1 MDHWE
6 FLLQQQG
13 TRNWLRIKS
22 EKLAIAPGIY
32 RIAAQSC
39 PPDIEVNLQIIHQTF
54 DQGGQGKR
62 RSQQR
67 TCNTNPKGLMVVIPF
82 TELTPGLWELQITTQ
97 EREMM
102 QTLRL
107 QVEPPPEPPR
117 PKTPPIASPETFAA
131 AFAPQPQQPAPP
143 PEFDSETAHG
153 LLEQSISSLEHIL
166 AQVSEPPPY
175 VDPPPVAQPVA
186 AAPTETLFADA
197 PDLLASSPPPDLHQV
212 QLTIALLEDS
222 FVRRRDEPIL
232 ISGHVNALNPHQT
245 NPLDQ
250 GFDGVLRYELRDP
263 QSFDLLLN
271 VEQPLSDATIPL
283 VFNYLLDVPTAYATR
298 LILGE
303 VILEVFTQQQEQ
315 MLPYKLASQSFS
327 ITASL
332 EELLDTVTQV
342 PISEP
347 EPIPDLQLPPTQ
359 LVDFGDLWAPPVEV
373 RTEQTSSLPPRLN
386 RSPSQRR
393 KPLDLPSF
401 GNPPSQQPPLE
412 RSLWDDQ
419 PEEPIAAPALTSSP
433 EPEPPPSIL
442 ALLSEDEGPPP
453 PLTTTEED
461 WLGLTFWPEPSE
473 PIPPITPPTLSIPEP
488 PSGSAMI
495 ADVEASLDARSGEE
509 ALGRDVA
516 ETGEGNW
523 DEEEAPTLL
532 IESEFLEE
540 NGDWGVEPA
549 LDPSL
554 DQVDAAFAQ
563 LPIQDRFWQQIN
575 DFAGQDLDLDVENG
589 NDPVGAKNLSPSPEN
604 FPPLGSWVEL
614 GESLEAEFIAT
625 PPGEPPPEPDFYP
638 DEEPPAAPALRWD
651 AVEQALTAIGDRPA
665 SPQENRAASPQEN
678 RPPITSDANAWGRG
692 DWPIQEFVVDDDEDE
707 PPPPPH
713 KGISQFTKGYDTS
726 GLPYPKELWPMA
738 QIQERAPLYT
748 PKHQEPKYQEPTPV
762 AAPILGVQGGELTA
776 GEMILVKIKL
786 PPQAGT
792 FYVKLWVLDRETRQL
807 LDGPRSFIEFIPNA
821 AGELETMTQLIVPLG
836 TQSVRF
842 EAVTINVT
850 TQQESHKTQCDR
862 TVIPPNLQAFND
874 PDLF

>member
-1 MDHWE
+1 MDTWE
-6 FLLQQQG
+6 FLLQKQG
-13 TRNWLRIKS
+13 TRNWLRLKS
-22 EKLAIAPGIY
+22 ERLAIAPDVY
-32 RIAAQSC
+32 RIAAQNC
-39 PPDIEVNLQIIHQTF
+39 APDIEVNLQIIHQTV
-54 DQGGQGKR
+54 DAGGQPKR

-97 EREMM
+97 SGAPMM

-107 QVEPPPEPPR
+107 QVETPPEPPR

-131 AFAPQPQQPAPP
+131 AFAPPSSPDPDQPAAPSD
-143 PEFDSETAHG
+143 FDSETAHG

-175 VDPPPVAQPVA
+175 IDPPPVAQPVA
-186 AAPTETLFADA
+186 VAPASTETIFPDDPEAIA
-197 PDLLASSPPPDLHQV
+197 PSPAPSDLHRI

-232 ISGHVNALNPHQT
+232 ISGHVNCLNPHQP

-303 VILEVFTQQQEQ
+303 VILEVFTEQQGR
-315 MLPYKLASQSFS
+315 MLPSKLTSQSFS

-342 PISEP
+342 PLPEP
-347 EPIPDLQLPPTQ
+347 EPIPNIQLPPTQ
-359 LVDFGDLWAPPVEV
+359 SVDFGDLWASPGQ
-373 RTEQTSSLPPRLN
+373 TAEQASALPPRLN

-401 GNPPSQQPPLE
+401 GNPPPQQPPLE
-412 RSLWDDQ
+412 RGRWDDNPQHKQ
-419 PEEPIAAPALTSSP
+419 PPQTPALTSHP
-433 EPEPPPSIL
+433 EPEPPPSIFS
-442 ALLSEDEGPPP
+442 LLSEDEGPPP

-473 PIPPITPPTLSIPEP
+473 PIPAIAAPA
-488 PSGSAMI
+488 PSS
-495 ADVEASLDARSGEE
+495 
-509 ALGRDVA
+509 
-516 ETGEGNW
+516 
-523 DEEEAPTLL
+523 
-532 IESEFLEE
+532 
-540 NGDWGVEPA
+540 
-549 LDPSL
+549 LDPSEPGTFAEVNPPL
-554 DQVDAAFAQ
+554 DVLEGEEPRPGDSEREAMINDGEAWEAGPLPEAEPNDPEANGWLTAVDDADQSVDAAFAQ
-563 LPIQDRFWQQIN
+563 LPLQDRFWQQIN
-575 DFAGQDLDLDVENG
+575 DFAQEGRNLGLDPEAMDDGQGMDE
-589 NDPVGAKNLSPSPEN
+589 AQASAQFSP
-604 FPPLGSWVEL
+604 WVDL
-614 GESLEAEFIAT
+614 GEGLEAEFTAT
-625 PPGEPPPEPDFYP
+625 PPGELAPEADLEPEAEPTPPPH
-638 DEEPPAAPALRWD
+638 WG
-651 AVEQALTAIGDRPA
+651 AVEQALSAIADG
-665 SPQENRAASPQEN
+665 
-678 RPPITSDANAWGRG
+678 TSMAGNTTTWDRG
-692 DWPIQEFVVDDDEDE
+692 DWPIQEFVVDEE
-707 PPPPPH
+707 EEELPPPSP
-713 KGISQFTKGYDTS
+713 KGMMQRQKGYDTS
-726 GLPYPKELWPMA
+726 GLPYPKELWQTA
-738 QIQERAPLYT
+738 QTPGKAP
-748 PKHQEPKYQEPTPV
+748 PVFQEPTAV

-786 PPQAGT
+786 PPQEGT
-792 FYVKLWVLDRETRQL
+792 FYVKLWVQDRETRQL
-807 LDGPRSFIEFIPNA
+807 LDGPRSFIEFTPNG

-874 PDLF
+874 SELF